1 MDGLEP
7 AAGMVLFGERPR
19 SDLKFLLGLLLGCRL
34 LEFPE
39 LELGRREK
47 LELEVPELGGR
58 GNLEPELFGDRL
70 GKVGYFWDQLMMS
83 VDGIWCIVAA
93 CLAEADL
100 GLNWPVL

>member
-47 LELEVPELGGR
+47 LELEVPGLGGR

-70 GKVGYFWDQLMMS
+70 GKVGYFLGS
-83 VDGIWCIVAA
+83 VDDERGR
-93 CLAEADL
+93 DL
-100 GLNWPVL
+100 VNCCRLSGGG